1 MPSQDHLLVI
11 SQVWSYGNNQMVKR
25 RAEADTN
32 LIILGFRLHQTVEE
46 EGGAAEEETDQPA
59 DTDGHLGVELRP
71 QHLRAH
77 REYDGQVPESDDS
90 QCQF

>member
-1 MPSQDHLLVI
+1 
-11 SQVWSYGNNQMVKR
+11 MVKR

-32 LIILGFRLHQTVEE
+32 LIILGFRLHQAVEE
-46 EGGAAEEETDQPA
+46 ESGAAEEETDQPA

-77 REYDGQVPESDDS
+77 REYNGQVPEPGDS
-90 QCQF
+90 QCQFSVR